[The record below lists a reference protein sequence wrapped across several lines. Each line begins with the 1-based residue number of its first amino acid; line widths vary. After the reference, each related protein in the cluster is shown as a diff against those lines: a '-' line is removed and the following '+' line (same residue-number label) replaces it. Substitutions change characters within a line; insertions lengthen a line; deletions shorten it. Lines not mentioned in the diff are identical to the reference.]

1 MASSKGDEQR
11 AAKYFQ
17 NGKINSPLL
26 VNKQGLTTFEGIQAA
41 EAAAVEYSQIQ
52 GLSEAAHE
60 LTPDGLKAMHK
71 EMFEP
76 VYEWAGTFRDYTTG
90 RGEAPFCRPDY
101 IDKSL
106 GKIYDK
112 LNDELSPG
120 MPPEE
125 FAKTSAEFIGELN
138 SVHPFVDGNGR
149 TQRATLG
156 VIAESVGYEID
167 TNSLDRGQ
175 WYTAAQESHSYAV
188 YDQFETLIKD
198 AIEEQQEKQVDNDR
212 DDFIR

>member
-1 MASSKGDEQR
+1 MVSSKGDGQR

-17 NGKINSPLL
+17 NGDINSPLL
-26 VNKQGLTTFEGIQAA
+26 VNKQGLITLDGI
-41 EAAAVEYSQIQ
+41 EAVEATAAFLAQKR
-52 GLSEAAHE
+52 GLSTAAQE
-60 LTPDGLKAMHK
+60 LSPEGLKAMHK

-90 RGEAPFCRPDY
+90 RGEVPFCRPDY

-112 LNDELSPG
+112 LNDELSLG
-120 MPPEE
+120 MLPED

-149 TQRATLG
+149 TQRAILG
-156 VIAESVGYEID
+156 VIAESAGYEID
-167 TNSLDRGQ
+167 PNALDRGQ
-175 WYTAAQESHSYAV
+175 WYAAAQESHSYAV
-188 YDQFETLIKD
+188 YDQFESLISD
-198 AIEEQQEKQVDNDR
+198 AIKEP
-212 DDFIR
+212 

>member
-1 MASSKGDEQR
+1 MTSSKGDEQR
-11 AAKYFQ
+11 ATKYFH
-17 NGKINSPLL
+17 NGDINSPLL
-26 VNKQGLTTFEGIQAA
+26 VNKQGLTTFEGINAV
-41 EAAAVEYSQIQ
+41 EAAAVEYSQIE
-52 GLSEAAHE
+52 GLSEAAQE
-60 LTPDGLKAMHK
+60 LSPEGLKAMHK

-90 RGEAPFCRPDY
+90 RGEVPFCRPDY

-120 MPPEE
+120 MLPED

-149 TQRATLG
+149 TQRATLA
-156 VIAESVGYEID
+156 VIAESAGYEVD
-167 TNSLDRGQ
+167 TNALDRGY

-188 YDQFETLIKD
+188 YDQFEALIND
-198 AIEEQQEKQVDNDR
+198 AIKES
-212 DDFIR
+212 